1 MVDMGRWPASEFFL
15 TTDTWRRLFPGAHVG
30 VLAMS
35 GVKNPGSSAALEDL
49 KARVEADLRQRF
61 EGMDRAAL
69 KAHPIL
75 SAYESHYRR
84 FGKTYHVQLQLES
97 IVLKGKT
104 IPSSAALVESM
115 FMAEVNSLLL
125 TAGHDLDTIRLPLT
139 LDVARGTETYTLLRG
154 SPQTPKAGDM
164 MISDS
169 EGIIST
175 IVYGPD
181 QRTHIRP
188 ETTRSVFTVYAPE
201 RIELSAVETHLKEIA
216 QYAQQIAPEAS
227 VELLNVYSAQ

>member
-1 MVDMGRWPASEFFL
+1 MGRWPASEFFI
-15 TTDTWRRLFPGAHVG
+15 TTNTWRKSFPGAHIG

-35 GVKNPGSSAALEDL
+35 GVRNPASSSALENL
-49 KARVEADLRQRF
+49 KTRLEADLRQRF

-69 KAHPIL
+69 RAHPIL
-75 SAYESHYRR
+75 AAYEDYYKR

-97 IVLKGKT
+97 IVQKGKT

-115 FMAEVNSLLL
+115 FMAEMNNLLL
-125 TAGHDLDTIRLPLT
+125 TAGHDLDTIRPPLT

-154 SPQTPKAGDM
+154 SSQTPKVGDM

-169 EGIIST
+169 DGIIST
-175 IVYGPD
+175 ILYGPD
-181 QRTHIRP
+181 QRTQIRP

-201 RIELSAVETHLKEIA
+201 GIEPGAVEAHLKDIGLHA
-216 QYAQQIAPEAS
+216 QLIAPEVG
-227 VELLNVYSAQ
+227 VELLHVYSAQ